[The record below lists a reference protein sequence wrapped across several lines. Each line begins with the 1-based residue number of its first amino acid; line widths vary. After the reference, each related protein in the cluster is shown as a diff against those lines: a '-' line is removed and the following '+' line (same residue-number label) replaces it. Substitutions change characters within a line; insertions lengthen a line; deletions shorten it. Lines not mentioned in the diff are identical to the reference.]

1 MGNNLFAPAPQAP
14 QEAPQAKGTKPSR
27 QPKPPKPPKQSK
39 QTTGGSALPDY
50 TRSGK
55 GMLDSVLAF
64 FAGFLGGFA
73 VLYIFYKLLPAAL
86 VGGVAAGTVNIFAAE
101 QGALRKRKF
110 KLREQFFDLLQ
121 AMSVA
126 MRAGNPVLKALESAR
141 EDLALIYPERSDI
154 LVELDGIIGK
164 FHNAVPLSQAFSD
177 FARRSGLEDVASFA
191 SIYATIEG
199 KSSRA
204 DEIIR
209 ETQQIIADKME
220 IEMEIDTLM
229 TAAKSEVNIMLFM
242 PLVILGVI
250 GYAGAGF
257 MDAIY
262 TTAVGRMVATGGLV
276 VFIISFVMARKFSNV
291 KI

>member
-1 MGNNLFAPAPQAP
+1 MKKNIFAEAPTEEAAERPARRAAPQL
-14 QEAPQAKGTKPSR
+14 R
-27 QPKPPKPPKQSK
+27 I
-39 QTTGGSALPDY
+39 PDY
-50 TRSGK
+50 TVSNSTIFDHILSFAVGF
-55 GMLDSVLAF
+55 A
-64 FAGFLGGFA
+64 AGFL
-73 VLYIFYKLLPAAL
+73 VLFIFYKIILLAIL
-86 VGGVAAGTVNIFAAE
+86 GGVIVGVVNIFVAQQKAM
-101 QGALRKRKF
+101 QKRIRHLRT
-110 KLREQFFDLLQ
+110 QFFDLLE

-141 EDLALIYPERSDI
+141 DDLLLIHGEDSDI
-154 LVELDGIIGK
+154 ITELDIILSR
-164 FHNAVPLSQAFSD
+164 FQNAVPLSAAFSD
-177 FARRSGLEDVASFA
+177 LAQRSGLEDIESFA

-209 ETQQIIADKME
+209 ETQSVIADKME

-229 TAAKSEVNIMLFM
+229 SAAKSEVNIMLFM
-242 PLVILGVI
+242 PLVILLVI

-262 TTAVGRMVATGGLV
+262 TEPIGRIVATGGLI
-276 VFIISFVMARKFSNV
+276 VFIISFIMARKFSNV

>member
-1 MGNNLFAPAPQAP
+1 MQKNRFAPASERAGAQTPRRETPQW
-14 QEAPQAKGTKPSR
+14 
-27 QPKPPKPPKQSK
+27 
-39 QTTGGSALPDY
+39 SAAVPDY
-50 TRSGK
+50 TVSPST
-55 GMLDSVLAF
+55 LFDHIASF
-64 FAGFLGGFA
+64 FIGFAAGFV
-73 VLYIFYKLLPAAL
+73 VLFIFYKVIPLAAL
-86 VGGVAAGTVNIFAAE
+86 GGAITGTVYIFVAE
-101 QGALRKRKF
+101 QAAIQKRLK
-110 KLREQFFDLLQ
+110 KLRVQFYDLLE

-141 EDLALIYPERSDI
+141 EDLTLIYPGNSDI
-154 LVELDGIIGK
+154 LVELDVIIKK
-164 FHNAVPLSQAFSD
+164 FYNAIPLSESFAD

-204 DEIIR
+204 DEIVG

-242 PLVILGVI
+242 PLVILAVI

-262 TTAVGRMVATGGLV
+262 TEPLGRVVATGGLI
-276 VFIISFVMARKFSNV
+276 VFIISFIMARKFSNV
-291 KI
+291 EI

>member
-1 MGNNLFAPAPQAP
+1 MRKNIFAEAPAGETVDCPVRRESPQL
-14 QEAPQAKGTKPSR
+14 R
-27 QPKPPKPPKQSK
+27 I
-39 QTTGGSALPDY
+39 PDY
-50 TRSGK
+50 TVSNSTIF
-55 GMLDSVLAF
+55 DHIIS
-64 FAGFLGGFA
+64 FAGGFA
-73 VLYIFYKLLPAAL
+73 AGFMVLFIFYKIILLAIL
-86 VGGVAAGTVNIFAAE
+86 GSVIVGVVNIFVAQQKAM
-101 QGALRKRKF
+101 QKRVRNLRT
-110 KLREQFFDLLQ
+110 QFFDLLE

-141 EDLALIYPERSDI
+141 DDLLLIHGEDSDI
-154 LVELDGIIGK
+154 ITELDIILSR
-164 FHNAVPLSQAFSD
+164 FQNAVLLSVAFSD
-177 FARRSGLEDVASFA
+177 LAQRSGLEDIESFA

-209 ETQQIIADKME
+209 ETQSVIADKME

-229 TAAKSEVNIMLFM
+229 AAAKSEVNIMLFM
-242 PLVILGVI
+242 PLVILLVI

-262 TTAVGRMVATGGLV
+262 TEPIGRIVATGGLI
-276 VFIISFVMARKFSNV
+276 VFIISFIMARKFSNV

>member
-1 MGNNLFAPAPQAP
+1 MKKNVFAPGPVAEQETPAPVQVRHF
-14 QEAPQAKGTKPSR
+14 SV
-27 QPKPPKPPKQSK
+27 
-39 QTTGGSALPDY
+39 PDY
-50 TRSGK
+50 TQPPCT
-55 GMLDSVLAF
+55 LFDHILA
-64 FAGFLGGFA
+64 FLGGFA
-73 VLYIFYKLLPAAL
+73 GGFAVLFIFYKLVLLAVIGGAL
-86 VGGVAAGTVNIFAAE
+86 TGIVYIFVAE
-101 QGALRKRKF
+101 QAAVGKRLKRLRV
-110 KLREQFFDLLQ
+110 QFYDMLE

-141 EDLALIYPERSDI
+141 EDLSLIYSEQSDI
-154 LVELDGIIGK
+154 IVELNIIISK
-164 FHNAVPLSQAFSD
+164 FNNAVPLSEAFAD
-177 FARRSGLEDVASFA
+177 FARRSGLEDIDSFA

-204 DEIIR
+204 NEIVR
-209 ETQQIIADKME
+209 ETQQIIADKMA

-229 TAAKSEVNIMLFM
+229 TAAKSEVNIMLVM
-242 PLVILGVI
+242 PLVILAVV

>member
-1 MGNNLFAPAPQAP
+1 MKKNIFAEAPTEEAAERPARR
-14 QEAPQAKGTKPSR
+14 EAPQLR
-27 QPKPPKPPKQSK
+27 I
-39 QTTGGSALPDY
+39 PDY
-50 TRSGK
+50 TVSNSTIFDHILSFAVGF
-55 GMLDSVLAF
+55 A
-64 FAGFLGGFA
+64 AGFL
-73 VLYIFYKLLPAAL
+73 VLFIFYKIILLAIL
-86 VGGVAAGTVNIFAAE
+86 GGVIVGVVNIFVA
-101 QGALRKRKF
+101 QQKALQKRIRH
-110 KLREQFFDLLQ
+110 LRTQFFDLLE

-141 EDLALIYPERSDI
+141 DDLLLIHGEDSDI
-154 LVELDGIIGK
+154 ITELDIILSR
-164 FHNAVPLSQAFSD
+164 FQNAVPLSAAFSD
-177 FARRSGLEDVASFA
+177 LAQRSGLEDIESFA

-209 ETQQIIADKME
+209 ETQSVIADKME

-229 TAAKSEVNIMLFM
+229 SAAKSEVNIMLFM
-242 PLVILGVI
+242 PLVILLVI

-262 TTAVGRMVATGGLV
+262 TEPIGRLVATGGLI
-276 VFIISFVMARKFSNV
+276 VFIISFIMARKFSNV